1 MQHWMEEKPLDSRA
15 LLSMLLDT
23 AMAAENFSQLA
34 RCFRGHRT
42 EELCRMA
49 RESRAQMT
57 CLSGIFAIVTGEPP
71 RHQTPTPDGGTVQ
84 TRLKKSYT
92 RALHLL
98 AAFEGRSR
106 DPEYGPVFQRLA
118 TRQQEHCRNILE
130 ILGSL

>member
-1 MQHWMEEKPLDSRA
+1 MQYRMEEQPVDSRF
-15 LLSMLLDT
+15 LLGLLLDT
-23 AMAAENFSQLA
+23 GAAAENFSHLA
-34 RCFRGHRT
+34 RCFQGHRA
-42 EELCRMA
+42 EELCRMT
-49 RESRAQMT
+49 RETRAQRQ
-57 CLSGIFAIVTGEPP
+57 CLAGIFAIVTGEPP

-98 AAFEGRSR
+98 AAFEGRSK

-118 TRQQEHCRNILE
+118 ARQQEHCRNILE